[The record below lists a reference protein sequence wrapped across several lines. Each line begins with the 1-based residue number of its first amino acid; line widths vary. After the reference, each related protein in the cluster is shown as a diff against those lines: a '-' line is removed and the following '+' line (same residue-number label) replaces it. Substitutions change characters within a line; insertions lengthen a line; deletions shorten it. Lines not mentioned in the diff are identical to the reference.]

1 MASLLQDVIVAH
13 RCRST
18 HHFMAMEAL
27 NLIDGPDADDWR
39 NLLLAEHA
47 WLLQGAKAPDAEFKD
62 FKNHVLHVGE
72 GCWGGAQDAAT
83 EWYGRAVEA
92 LRAKKWSDA
101 AYALGV
107 MSHYF
112 SDPCQPFHTGQT
124 EEEGSIHR
132 ALEWSIAKSRDEITR
147 RIEVRGYPKIK
158 VGTGPSFVAEMVYE
172 GAMRSHPHYQTF
184 IDHYDI
190 HAGAKNPPAGLDDT
204 LLDTIADL
212 CAYATKGIAILY
224 IRAIKEAKVK
234 PKKVNLTLQGYLA
247 QLDIPVRWVTKKLD
261 NIADQRTVAKM
272 YKELQ
277 ATGKVVKSLP
287 DDDKA
292 IRKMHAR
299 DVLRVPIKHLDA
311 MPAKPTGTKHMARA
325 PVIAAPDKVKAKP
338 AKAAAA
344 PAVDKTLFTA
354 ESAASLHDRM
364 LSNEAL
370 AKTADDK
377 TLFFDAAAPAVI
389 TPEPEVIIE
398 TADKAS
404 EAEAE
409 IETEDKF
416 DLEED
421 IEDETGEEVEASA
434 EEDDDADWSDEDLD
448 EISKMTSDEVET
460 EAAIEDDT
468 EDEDD
473 ELTVAEGSDL
483 TPDSDVVDAPSIGPK
498 TAERL
503 AEIDIYTVGDLLEA
517 DPIESADAL
526 ESSYI
531 TPDAFA
537 DWQDQARLKMAMPS
551 LRVHDVQIL
560 VGAGFRSVEAVA
572 DASAADLLKASM
584 SFVETP
590 EARRMISGKSAPD
603 SEEIEEWIEL
613 AKEVV

>member
-1 MASLLQDVIVAH
+1 MTSLLQDVIVAH

-27 NLIDGPDADDWR
+27 DLIDGPDAEDWR
-39 NLLLAEHA
+39 NLLLSQHE

-62 FKNHVLHVGE
+62 FKNHVLHVSE
-72 GCWGGAQDAAT
+72 GGWGGARDAAS
-83 EWYGRAVEA
+83 EWYGRSVEA

-132 ALEWSIAKSRDEITR
+132 ALEWSIAKSRDEIAR

-158 VGTGPSFVAEMVYE
+158 VGNGPTFVADLVLE
-172 GAMRSHPHYQTF
+172 GAKRSHPHYQTF

-212 CAYATKGIAILY
+212 CAFATKGIAILY
-224 IRAIKEAKVK
+224 VRAIKEAKVK

-277 ATGKVVKSLP
+277 ETGKVVKTLP

-299 DVLRVPIKHLDA
+299 DVLRVPLKQLEA
-311 MPAKPTGTKHMARA
+311 MPAKPTGTKHVAREDVADHA
-325 PVIAAPDKVKAKP
+325 PDVAEPAEETIVETAAIEETDDQTAEAGIAEIIDLAPSQPAEEEAAPDII
-338 AKAAAA
+338 
-344 PAVDKTLFTA
+344 
-354 ESAASLHDRM
+354 
-364 LSNEAL
+364 L
-370 AKTADDK
+370 ADET
-377 TLFFDAAAPAVI
+377 
-389 TPEPEVIIE
+389 IE
-398 TADKAS
+398 TS
-404 EAEAE
+404 
-409 IETEDKF
+409 
-416 DLEED
+416 
-421 IEDETGEEVEASA
+421 
-434 EEDDDADWSDEDLD
+434 DD
-448 EISKMTSDEVET
+448 
-460 EAAIEDDT
+460 
-468 EDEDD
+468 EDED
-473 ELTVAEGSDL
+473 EEIIVAANSDL
-483 TPDSDVVDAPSIGPK
+483 TPESDVVDAPSIGPK

-503 AEIDIYTVGDLLEA
+503 AEIDIHTVADLLEA

-526 ESSYI
+526 DTSYI
-531 TPDAFA
+531 TPEAFA
-537 DWQDQARLKMAMPS
+537 DWQAQTRLKMAMPS

-560 VGAGFRSVEAVA
+560 VGAGFRTVEAVA

-603 SEEIEEWIEL
+603 ADEVEGWIGL
-613 AKEVV
+613 AKEAV

>member
-1 MASLLQDVIVAH
+1 MTSLLQDVIVAH

-27 NLIDGPDADDWR
+27 DLIDGPDAEDWR
-39 NLLLAEHA
+39 NLLLSEHS

-62 FKNHVLHVGE
+62 FRNHVLHVSDG
-72 GCWGGAQDAAT
+72 GWGGARDAAS
-83 EWYGRAVEA
+83 EWYGRSVEA
-92 LRAKKWSDA
+92 LRAKKWSKA

-132 ALEWSIAKSRDEITR
+132 ALEWSIAKSRDEISR
-147 RIEVRGYPKIK
+147 RIEVLGYPKIK
-158 VGTGPSFVAEMVYE
+158 VGTGPTFVADMVLD
-172 GAMRSHPHYQTF
+172 GARRSHPHYQTF

-190 HAGAKNPPAGLDDT
+190 HAGVKNPPAGLDGT

-224 IRAIKEAKVK
+224 VRAIKEARVK
-234 PKKVNLTLQGYLA
+234 PKKVNLTLKGYLA

-277 ATGKVVKSLP
+277 ETGKVIKSLP

-299 DVLRVPIKHLDA
+299 DVLRVPLEQLDA
-311 MPAKPTGTKHMARA
+311 VQPKPTGTKHVPLA
-325 PVIAAPDKVKAKP
+325 PAAETPAAPEQESAGSTP
-338 AKAAAA
+338 AT
-344 PAVDKTLFTA
+344 DKTLFTPERAAAQA
-354 ESAASLHDRM
+354 ETSASPVSDDP
-364 LSNEAL
+364 S
-370 AKTADDK
+370 DK
-377 TLFFDAAAPAVI
+377 TLFIDASASLATAPEAEEITGDEVDDAA
-389 TPEPEVIIE
+389 
-398 TADKAS
+398 
-404 EAEAE
+404 
-409 IETEDKF
+409 
-416 DLEED
+416 
-421 IEDETGEEVEASA
+421 
-434 EEDDDADWSDEDLD
+434 
-448 EISKMTSDEVET
+448 VET
-460 EAAIEDDT
+460 EAEADTGFSIDTSDDADTADDVDDT
-468 EDEDD
+468 DEEDIIVADD
-473 ELTVAEGSDL
+473 SDL
-483 TPDSDVVDAPSIGPK
+483 TPESNVVDAPSIGPK

-503 AEIDIYTVGDLLEA
+503 AEIDIETVADLLEA
-517 DPIESADAL
+517 DPIASSDAL
-526 ESSYI
+526 DSNYM
-531 TPDAFA
+531 TPEAIA

-584 SFVETP
+584 AFVETP

-603 SEEIEEWIEL
+603 SEEIEGWIGL
-613 AKEVV
+613 ARDVS